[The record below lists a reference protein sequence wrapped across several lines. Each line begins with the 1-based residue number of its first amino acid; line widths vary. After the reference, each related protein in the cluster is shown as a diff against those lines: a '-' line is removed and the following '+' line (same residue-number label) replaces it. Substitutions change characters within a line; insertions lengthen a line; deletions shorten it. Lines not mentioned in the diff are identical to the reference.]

1 MKQLTQEQL
10 AVVHHPLNQHARVLA
25 VAGSGK
31 STTMAYRIQHL
42 INHHGVRPGAIQVL
56 MFNAL
61 ARKQFSAH
69 LEKIGLNETQ
79 QPTVH
84 TFHSFSFHVIN
95 EMVKRGY
102 LPPNTRFWLGDMTEL
117 IWLTVKRSISQL
129 EKEKRLPPDAV
140 DPEDALRRHAR
151 ERGWPVISLRGN

>member
-10 AVVHHPLNQHARVLA
+10 DVVHHPLDQHARVLA

-42 INHHGVRPGAIQVL
+42 INQHGVRPGDIQVL

-61 ARKQFSAH
+61 ARQQFSTH
-69 LEKIGLNETQ
+69 LEKISLSETQ

-84 TFHSFSFHVIN
+84 TFHSFSFHIIT

-102 LPPNTRFWLGDMTEL
+102 LPPNTRFWLGCNT
-117 IWLTVKRSISQL
+117 SYPPGHL
-129 EKEKRLPPDAV
+129 E
-140 DPEDALRRHAR
+140 
-151 ERGWPVISLRGN
+151 VISKR